1 MSPVR
6 TAVSVDEL
14 QRAWAAVQE
23 GQFRRQHPAAP
34 APSPDTWAWSSA
46 VPASSAS
53 ANSAPASSVPARW
66 VPTGRT
72 VVVAG
77 AAGRVGASTVA
88 LAIATAAQMP
98 ARVVE
103 CCSPHASSFAAAA
116 SAELGVDDNG
126 WRHGTRGQVVI
137 ERTTTA
143 VDHPN
148 QIPVPSPT
156 STALT
161 VIDTSWNLGQLTTDR
176 AWVREVLDTVPL
188 VLVTVATVPGMRALN
203 VAMHLVDRH
212 APIVC
217 AVVGPRRKK
226 WPRQVVAAMSP
237 TVAATDAAGRLVTVD
252 EHHQLAVAGLTPEP
266 LPPDLVTVG
275 RSLLDLAVQSNA
287 GGLEDDDLKDS
298 AAEHHR
304 EAEYQRREAS

>member
-1 MSPVR
+1 MSAVR

-34 APSPDTWAWSSA
+34 APLPDTW
-46 VPASSAS
+46 VPASSA
-53 ANSAPASSVPARW
+53 PARW
-66 VPTGRT
+66 VPTGQV

-77 AAGRVGASTVA
+77 ASGRVGASTVA
-88 LAIATAAQMP
+88 LAIATAAQIP

-103 CCSPHASSFAAAA
+103 CCSPHASGFAGAA
-116 SAELGVDDNG
+116 SAELGVDDHG

-143 VDHPN
+143 VGQPN

-161 VIDTSWNLGQLTTDR
+161 VIDNSWNLGQLTTDR
-176 AWVREVLDTVPL
+176 AWVWDVLDTVPL
-188 VLVTVATVPGMRALN
+188 VLVTVATVPGMRALDT
-203 VAMHLVDRH
+203 AMNLANQHT
-212 APIVC
+212 PIVC

-226 WPRQVVAAMSP
+226 WPRQVVAAMTP
-237 TVAATDAAGRLVTVD
+237 TVAATDAAGRLVAVD
-252 EHHQLAVAGLTPEP
+252 EHHQLTINGLTPEP
-266 LPPDLVTVG
+266 LPPDLVTAG
-275 RSLLDLAVQSNA
+275 RSLLDLTAVQDYKND
-287 GGLEDDDLKDS
+287 LEDDYLKDS
-298 AAEHHR
+298 AAERHR

>member
-1 MSPVR
+1 MSAVR
-6 TAVSVDEL
+6 AAVSVDEL

-34 APSPDTWAWSSA
+34 APLPDTW
-46 VPASSAS
+46 VPASSAL
-53 ANSAPASSVPARW
+53 ASSAPARW
-66 VPTGRT
+66 VPTGQV

-103 CCSPHASSFAAAA
+103 CCSPHASGLAAAA
-116 SAELGVDDNG
+116 SAELGVDDHG

-143 VDHPN
+143 VEHPN

-176 AWVREVLDTVPL
+176 AWVRDVLDTAAL
-188 VLVTVATVPGMRALN
+188 VLVTVATVPGMRALD
-203 VAMHLVDRH
+203 VAMNLAGRH

-237 TVAATDAAGRLVTVD
+237 TAAATDASGRLVTVD
-252 EHHQLAVAGLTPEP
+252 EHHQLTINGLTPQP
-266 LPPDLVTVG
+266 LPPDLVTAG
-275 RSLLDLAVQSNA
+275 RSLLDLAVQGNA
-287 GGLEDDDLKDS
+287 GGREDDGLKDS
-298 AAEHHR
+298 AAEHHA
-304 EAEYQRREAS
+304 AEYQRREAS